1 MIPPLNIATRL
12 HSLYI
17 HGAESFHRQ
26 VAPPDTP
33 CVRSVRPPPEQQP
46 LVTTA
51 FAAAVAPDLDT
62 SLQGLFDRLDADPAV
77 QQGLRDHQG
86 PDGFDL
92 PGFLRS
98 GTAGAIGFAASFG
111 LRSAVAGSFPRNPW
125 VQSLSWF
132 LAAAATAPLSNA
144 SRQLTGA
151 SPAVEPAGW
160 VTDTLPSAVFLG
172 VNLLHLYGRHTRYP
186 GGTLAGIAQA
196 LGLSALTGFSV
207 VAARAAV
214 GGEGPPRAPQPVGE
228 AMLQRALLVSP
239 VAAMS
244 LYVFSRSQRGL
255 PLRALDRLGP
265 LLLLSVVWCLRNERL
280 LDGGRLGGVGGS
292 SG

>member
-12 HSLYI
+12 HSFCSR
-17 HGAESFHRQ
+17 GVESFHRQ

-33 CVRSVRPPPEQQP
+33 CVRPVPPPPELRPVDTQ
-46 LVTTA
+46 A
-51 FAAAVAPDLDT
+51 FAPVAPDLDT
-62 SLQGLFDRLDADPAV
+62 GLQALFDQLDADPAV
-77 QQGLRDHQG
+77 QQALRDHQG
-86 PDGFDL
+86 RDGFDL

-98 GTAGAIGFAASFG
+98 GAAGAIGFAASFG
-111 LRSAVAGSFPRNPW
+111 LRAAVAGSFPRNPW

-132 LAAAATAPLSNA
+132 LAAAATVPLSDA
-144 SRQLTGA
+144 TRQLTGA
-151 SPAVEPAGW
+151 APAVEPAGW

-172 VNLLHLYGRHTRYP
+172 VNLLHLYGRHTKYP

-207 VAARAAV
+207 VAARTAV
-214 GGEGPPRAPQPVGE
+214 GGDGPPRALQPVGE

-255 PLRALDRLGP
+255 PLRTLDRLGP
-265 LLLLSVVWCLRNERL
+265 LLLLSVVWCLRNQRL
-280 LDGGRLGGVGGS
+280 SDRP
-292 SG
+292 